1 LQKILGNSM
10 QDDPPEKLREWAGE
24 HLSDFTDMCDYYTLQ
39 INTWQNEMTELDFQ
53 DVKDFCV
60 EVKGYFV
67 PHLTEGTT

>member
-1 LQKILGNSM
+1 M